1 MQRPFLLISAAVIFC
16 VGIAAAL
23 VQGVHAQAKPA
34 AYVVFE
40 FTPANN
46 DAYAKE
52 YVPAAQK
59 SVRDHGGKFLRG
71 GGALPGGLG
80 NNLSIAGDPA
90 KSVVL
95 FRFESLDKAQEW
107 SRSAAWRDALLLGQK
122 YTSYFR
128 VYAVEGLLQ

>member
-1 MQRPFLLISAAVIFC
+1 MQRFFMLISAAVILSA
-16 VGIAAAL
+16 GIATEV
-23 VQGVHAQAKPA
+23 VQGVHAQAKPG
-34 AYVVFE
+34 AYVIYE
-40 FTPANN
+40 FTPTNN

-52 YVPAAQK
+52 YVPLAQK
-59 SVRDHGGKFLRG
+59 SVLDYGGKFLRG

-80 NNLSIAGDPA
+80 NNLSITGDTL

-107 SRSAAWRDALLLGQK
+107 SKSAAWSDAVLIGQK

-128 VYAVEGLLQ
+128 VFAVEGLPQ

>member
-1 MQRPFLLISAAVIFC
+1 MQRSFMLISAAVLLC
-16 VGIAAAL
+16 AGIANEV

-34 AYVVFE
+34 AYVIYE
-40 FTPANN
+40 FTTTNN

-52 YVPAAQK
+52 YLPLAQK
-59 SVRDHGGKFLRG
+59 SVRDYGGKFLRG

-80 NNLSIAGDPA
+80 NNLSITGDPP

-95 FRFESLDKAQEW
+95 FRFESLDKAHEW
-107 SRSAAWRDALLLGQK
+107 SNSVAWRDAVLIGQK

-128 VYAVEGLLQ
+128 VFAVEGLPQ